1 MQLLVSIEDVS
12 GGERV
17 CAETPDGA
25 VSVEVVPAP
34 GSLDEGSCQL
44 AVLPDGT
51 ARVVGGEVPA
61 SARRLATVRATGV
74 SAVELRRA
82 IASPHEPGPGR
93 ADEVAPVLLALRAVG
108 VFPGEAP
115 GPSGGRSAGKVRHRW
130 RPELAELP
138 LRVRH
143 EGSEATVVW
152 EARDRLRVLAGV
164 TLRAEPPLNRDGSL
178 GFAAR
183 FALRLREEH
192 ADAIS
197 GARTT
202 EDIVLRSVNEVGHLL
217 YFAGTNSWLVL
228 RDDAGRTLDELS
240 R

>member
-1 MQLLVSIEDVS
+1 MQLLVSVEDVP

-25 VSVEVVPAP
+25 VTVEVVPAP
-34 GSLDEGSCQL
+34 GVPDEGSCQL

-51 ARVVGGEVPA
+51 ARVVEGELPA
-61 SARRLATVRATGV
+61 GARRLVTVCAAGV

-82 IASPHEPGPGR
+82 VASSPEPGPGR
-93 ADEVAPVLLALRAVG
+93 AGEPAPVLLALRALG
-108 VFPGEAP
+108 IFPGEAP
-115 GPSGGRSAGKVRHRW
+115 GPSRGRPAGKARHRW

-152 EARDRLRVLAGV
+152 EARDRLRVLAGA
-164 TLRAEPPLNRDGSL
+164 TLRPDPPLNRDGSL

-192 ADAIS
+192 AGAIS

-217 YFAGTNSWLVL
+217 YFAGTNSWRVL
-228 RDDAGRTLDELS
+228 RDDDGRTLDELA

>member
-1 MQLLVSIEDVS
+1 MRGARPRSS
-12 GGERV
+12 G
-17 CAETPDGA
+17 
-25 VSVEVVPAP
+25 
-34 GSLDEGSCQL
+34 
-44 AVLPDGT
+44 
-51 ARVVGGEVPA
+51 
-61 SARRLATVRATGV
+61 RLATACG
-74 SAVELRRA
+74 S
-82 IASPHEPGPGR
+82 SPGR
-93 ADEVAPVLLALRAVG
+93 RFGL
-108 VFPGEAP
+108 
-115 GPSGGRSAGKVRHRW
+115 S
-130 RPELAELP
+130 
-138 LRVRH
+138 
-143 EGSEATVVW
+143 
-152 EARDRLRVLAGV
+152 
-164 TLRAEPPLNRDGSL
+164 PPLNRDGSL